1 MANVYDWLGDNRAYF
16 MKSSWQ
22 VYSDLS
28 GIRQYI
34 GKTENE
40 KSFDPG
46 MEIIDWFDNTG
57 GTQIKY
63 VVDIDKMSPVVN
75 FSFMQPLD
83 PNVLAIAWNGDLDTS
98 DPDYVYDFYGSA
110 PNALAEA
117 EWRFVGRGRTGL
129 GITFVMRNAVIVPNG
144 AWTSGAGGAYAPAP
158 VSCHALQDTSI
169 SNGKRDLC
177 FFIVEKYSA
186 S

>member
-1 MANVYDWLGDNRAYF
+1 MPNVYDWLGDNRAQF

-22 VYSDLS
+22 VYTDLS
-28 GIRQYI
+28 GSRQYV

-40 KSFDPG
+40 KEFDPG

-75 FSFMQPLD
+75 FMFKQPLD
-83 PNVLAIAWNGDLDTS
+83 PNVLAIAWNGDLDWS
-98 DPDYVYDFYGSA
+98 DPNFVYNYYGST

-129 GITFVMRNAVIVPNG
+129 GITFVIRNGVCVPNG
-144 AWTSGAGGAYAPAP
+144 SWTSGAGGSYSGVP
-158 VSCHALQDTSI
+158 VSIHALQDESI
-169 SNGKRDLC
+169 TNGARDLAY
-177 FFIVEKYSA
+177 FIIDRYSA